1 MIAVTNHDRLLA
13 REVITTAAARYAS
26 GMGPDF
32 LDFDTVIRERWPARG
47 TGGVAMSQRRTIT
60 QVQAAIAEFYEP
72 PDHSPEP
79 APCS

>member
-1 MIAVTNHDRLLA
+1 MTTVTNHDRLLA
-13 REVITTAAARYAS
+13 REVIIVATRRYAS
-26 GMGPDF
+26 NQGPDF

-60 QVQAAIAEFYEP
+60 QVQAAIREFYEP

-79 APCS
+79 QG